1 MDDLEQEYYEKVA
14 LSTGDAKMSL
24 PVILKWEEFDIQP
37 SSDDMTDINNLQ
49 QETIDN
55 LMELY
60 KEVNKI
66 NDRLSTT

>member
-1 MDDLEQEYYEKVA
+1 MDDLEQEYYEKVS
-14 LSTGDAKMSL
+14 LSTGDIRMSL
-24 PVILKWEEFDIQP
+24 PVILKWEDFDIQS
-37 SSDDMTDINNLQ
+37 SSDDMADINNIR

-60 KEVNKI
+60 KEVNSI